1 MLAPPVSR
9 TPRDAGCRQPCPSVI
24 RVAAPAAR
32 ATVRLSTLPHPQR
45 SSLQRLTEIAGTVA
59 LQVCKIRERPLP
71 WLYTSTSDSTLILV
85 GAIACPPLFVSS
97 SWTAPGI
104 DSLAPLPHVPA
115 NSRGRD
121 RTPSRPPARTPGAEG
136 ATAPE
141 TLRQTDR
148 DELMHAGKC
157 PSTLL
162 GAKQGRRRSKRC
174 AIGFPPGGR
183 LADPKSLRPKDS
195 GGARMPWATAAER
208 PVVSRS
214 SM

>member
-9 TPRDAGCRQPCPSVI
+9 TPRDAGCRQPCPSVV

-141 TLRQTDR
+141 TLRQTDHTEATSR
-148 DELMHAGKC
+148 YASDATIVL
-157 PSTLL
+157 
-162 GAKQGRRRSKRC
+162 RRRNC
-174 AIGFPPGGR
+174 APTKPMPQIIIAQPAGSGTPPVGLIVRGPA
-183 LADPKSLRPKDS
+183 LVSNDPVRRAGLYVV
-195 GGARMPWATAAER
+195 
-208 PVVSRS
+208 PV
-214 SM
+214 